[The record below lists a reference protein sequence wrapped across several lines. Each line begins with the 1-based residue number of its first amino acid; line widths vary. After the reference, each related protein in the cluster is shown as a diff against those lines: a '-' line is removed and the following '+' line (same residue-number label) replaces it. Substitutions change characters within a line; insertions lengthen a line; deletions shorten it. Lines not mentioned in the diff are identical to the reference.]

1 MNFENLVRNFGKCK
15 LNEPATKEY
24 NIKDIQEHKDN
35 VKM

>member
-24 NIKDIQEHKDN
+24 NIKGYTRT
-35 VKM
+35 